1 MTEEAQHRDEAA
13 QNAANLQK
21 RGGCDRIYAYTLS
34 PDCQH

>member
-21 RGGCDRIYAYTLS
+21 RGGV
-34 PDCQH
+34 

>member
-21 RGGCDRIYAYTLS
+21 RGGG
-34 PDCQH
+34 